1 MIGQIQYIF
10 RTQPFFFYFTRFYL
24 KFLITRSRRTFFCLQ
39 LHFSGKRK
47 SLFSLKT
54 GFFASCVI
62 CFMTRCSVYAA

>member
-24 KFLITRSRRTFFCLQ
+24 KFLITCSRGTFFAFNYI
-39 LHFSGKRK
+39 FSEKRK

-54 GFFASCVI
+54 GFFARCVI
-62 CFMTRCSVYAA
+62 CFMTRCSVYAF

>member
-24 KFLITRSRRTFFCLQ
+24 KFLITCSRGTFFAFSYI
-39 LHFSGKRK
+39 FSGRK

-62 CFMTRCSVYAA
+62 CFMTRCSVYAS